1 MSFVLS
7 LTVTNMNSVT
17 PMQDQK
23 TTSDGLDF
31 TREYDGF
38 FEHALGTTSALREIA
53 DGLRE
58 KASELCEMYG

>member
-1 MSFVLS
+1 
-7 LTVTNMNSVT
+7 MNSVT